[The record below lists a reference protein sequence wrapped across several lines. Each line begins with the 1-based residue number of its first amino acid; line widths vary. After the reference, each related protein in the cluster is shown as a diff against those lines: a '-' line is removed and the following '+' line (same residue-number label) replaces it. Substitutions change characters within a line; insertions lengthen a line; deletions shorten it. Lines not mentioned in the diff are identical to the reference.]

1 MWSMRLSDSQREA
14 LREVLGEQEELSAA
28 QQGALDALELA
39 RWDELP
45 EASLDWETVGELAIA
60 QGIGEA
66 DVFWDLTSGM
76 PARKRRPPVA
86 RKAA

>member
-1 MWSMRLSDSQREA
+1 MWSVRLSDSQRDA
-14 LREVLGEQEELSAA
+14 IRELLGEQEELSAA

-45 EASLDWETVGELAIA
+45 EASLDWETVGELATA
-60 QGIGEA
+60 QGVSEA

-76 PARKRRPPVA
+76 PARKRRPPVV